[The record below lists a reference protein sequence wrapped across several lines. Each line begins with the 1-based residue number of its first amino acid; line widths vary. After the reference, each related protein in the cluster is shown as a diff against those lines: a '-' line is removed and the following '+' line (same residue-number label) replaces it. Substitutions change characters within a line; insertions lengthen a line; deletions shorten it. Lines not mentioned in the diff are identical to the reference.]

1 MGLPRVVPE
10 RSDAARADG
19 LAGRGRRSK
28 IVQQFFERN
37 VGLLQNGLQRLRL
50 DDAVHR
56 HTGMKRAFWV
66 MAMRIGLSDEPKPSR
81 FKADIPT
88 QRDPNEDV
96 SKLKPN
102 PLTLVVSIS
111 PDLQIKLNQDAMG
124 SVNDPSELSA
134 KLQQTFQQRKE
145 QHAYKVGMEA
155 ATNIPEDQRIEKTVF
170 VKAPRALHYGDV
182 VKVIDAIKGAGANPV
197 GLQVDDLP

>member
-1 MGLPRVVPE
+1 MSMGGSANRAVPYINVTPLIDVLLVLLIIFMVVTP
-10 RSDAARADG
+10 AR
-19 LAGRGRRSK
+19 
-28 IVQQFFERN
+28 
-37 VGLLQNGLQRLRL
+37 
-50 DDAVHR
+50 
-56 HTGMKRAFWV
+56 
-66 MAMRIGLSDEPKPSR
+66 PSR

-111 PDLQIKLNQDAMG
+111 TDLQLKLNQEVMG
-124 SVNDPSELSA
+124 SVNDPSALAA
-134 KLQQTFQQRKE
+134 KLQMTFQQRKE
-145 QHAYKVGMEA
+145 QRAYKYGMEA
-155 ATNIPEDQRIEKTVF
+155 ATNIPDDQRIEKTVF
-170 VKAPRALHYGDV
+170 VKAPRALKYGEV